1 MGEKMRKALAMLLCV
16 FMMFEL
22 VACGSSGKAKT
33 PDITYSYS
41 EAKDGTITLTL
52 SDDYEKLRNQEGCD
66 KAKKMYGYK
75 DVKYNEDTKSVTYTL
90 TPEQHT
96 AMLRMN
102 AYNMLMI
109 FSAMPGSDIYKNIT
123 NIQPNS
129 ELSEFVITTKSQTL
143 TKEEKNLSISFINMA
158 VSMGCTGACG
168 RWMSSCVLRIAGA
181 ARLSKKDIL
190 NRIPAG
196 RDWITKMSEI
206 LAASCTGRIKF

>member
-109 FSAMPGSDIYKNIT
+109 FSAMPGSDTYKNIT

-143 TKEEKNLSISFINMA
+143 TKEEKNLFNFFYKYGSIYGLYRGVRPVDVVVRFENSGSGKVIEE
-158 VSMGCTGACG
+158 
-168 RWMSSCVLRIAGA
+168 RH
-181 ARLSKKDIL
+181 
-190 NRIPAG
+190 
-196 RDWITKMSEI
+196 SESDSGWPG
-206 LAASCTGRIKF
+206 LDH